1 MYKLSLATAVA
12 VVSLG
17 LANVASAQ
25 GRCDGDFEL
34 VHGSWVA
41 TRYCQRMVAERI
53 ANAEHAHITR
63 HTVRPTDETPDEF
76 CRWHNGEIE
85 TSTYCSSYND

>member
-1 MYKLSLATAVA
+1 MRYLSLATVA
-12 VVSLG
+12 AIASMG

-63 HTVRPTDETPDEF
+63 HTIRPTDETPDEF